1 MRYDADL
8 FTPMKIMEVEEIL
21 LYDFDALKVSKID
34 ERLKFHLN
42 DPFCPDVRFI
52 QGVYVIYKQSILQ
65 LLEGRFQ
72 SIDSYEFKESKRKE
86 PTVHVCDMEYVLEMA
101 TVVVLASESDNV
113 LTSCFYSGAA
123 KKLDSIF
130 NLCIGYS
137 KELENKKY
145 KHSLRRFL
153 NDIKIVEQM
162 GLLERLMKNKY
173 IKNVKNE
180 SAG

>member
-1 MRYDADL
+1 MGYEVNL
-8 FTPMKIMEVEEIL
+8 FTPMKIKEVERIL
-21 LYDFDALKVSKID
+21 LSDLDALKVSKED

-42 DPFCPDVRFI
+42 DPFCPDVSVI

-65 LLEGRFQ
+65 LLEGKIR
-72 SIDSYEFKESKRKE
+72 SIDSYEFKETKRKE
-86 PTVHVCDMEYVLEMA
+86 RTVLVEDIEYVLEMA
-101 TVVVLASESDNV
+101 AVVVLASESDGV
-113 LTSCFYSGAA
+113 LTSYFYSGAA
-123 KKLDSIF
+123 EKLDSIF

-162 GLLERLMKNKY
+162 GLLERLMTNK
-173 IKNVKNE
+173 
-180 SAG
+180 